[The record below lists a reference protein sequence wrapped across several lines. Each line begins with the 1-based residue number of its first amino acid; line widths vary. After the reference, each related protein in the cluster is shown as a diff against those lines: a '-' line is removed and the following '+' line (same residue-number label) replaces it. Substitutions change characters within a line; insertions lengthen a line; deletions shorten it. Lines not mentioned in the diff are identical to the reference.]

1 MLGSEDQL
9 QYFDTNGKGFDEMI
23 NWYLCDGRNGAPDLR
38 GRVAN
43 GRHPDWLDSRIGAHG
58 GNNQIQLSVNQM
70 PNHTHLG

>member
-43 GRHPDWLDSRIGAHG
+43 GRHSNSSFSDYSRIGNMG
-58 GNNQIQLSVNQM
+58 GFYDL
-70 PNHTHLG
+70 TL